1 MFLRNLSMLKK
12 PSIFIFLAIMALFTG
27 NLAISSENELKIT
40 INKEGSGDRAEIGMS
55 VSVHYTGKLEDGTV
69 FDSSIP
75 RGQPFTFTLG
85 AGQVIK
91 GWDLGVEGMT
101 IGEKRNLVIPPHL
114 GYGIRGAGATIP
126 PNATL
131 IFDVELLEVKM
142 PITLGEMSPQEFIDA
157 QENGGVV
164 IDIRREEEWKETGI
178 IKGSQTITAFTK
190 NGKIHPDFPKK
201 FFDLIDDA
209 DVPILLYCRTGNR
222 TGILAK
228 ALIDEVGQTNVSHLS
243 EGIVGW
249 RKQGFPI
256 VDF

>member
-1 MFLRNLSMLKK
+1 MFKNLSFFVSLT
-12 PSIFIFLAIMALFTG
+12 ILTLFSG
-27 NLAISSENELKIT
+27 NLAFSSENELKIT
-40 INKEGSGDRAEIGMS
+40 INQNGSGDSAETGMS

-91 GWDLGVEGMT
+91 GWDLGVEGMKL
-101 IGEKRNLVIPPHL
+101 GEKRSLVIPPHL

-131 IFDVELLEVKM
+131 IFDIELLEVTM
-142 PITLGEMSPQEFIDA
+142 PITLRDLSPNDFIDA
-157 QENGGVV
+157 QENGGIV

-178 IKGSQTITAFTK
+178 LQGSNTITAFTK
-190 NGKIHPDFPKK
+190 DGNIHPDFPKK
-201 FFDLIDDA
+201 FFDLINDI

-222 TGILAK
+222 TGILGQ
-228 ALIDEVGQTNVSHLS
+228 ALIDQIGQTNVSHLS
-243 EGIVGW
+243 QGIVGW
-249 RKQGFPI
+249 KKKGFPTVEYI
-256 VDF
+256 IE

>member
-1 MFLRNLSMLKK
+1 MLKNLSFFV
-12 PSIFIFLAIMALFTG
+12 SLAILTLFNG
-27 NLAISSENELKIT
+27 NLAFSSENELKIT
-40 INKEGSGDRAEIGMS
+40 INQNGSGDSAETGMS

-91 GWDLGVEGMT
+91 GWDLGVEGMKL
-101 IGEKRNLVIPPHL
+101 GEKRSLVIPPHL

-131 IFDVELLEVKM
+131 IFDIELLEVTM
-142 PITLGEMSPQEFIDA
+142 PITLRDLSPNDFIDA
-157 QENGGVV
+157 QKNGGIV

-178 IKGSQTITAFTK
+178 LQGSNTITAFTK
-190 NGKIHPDFPKK
+190 DGNIHPDFPKK
-201 FFDLIDDA
+201 FFDLINDI

-222 TGILAK
+222 TGILGQ
-228 ALIDEVGQTNVSHLS
+228 ALIDQVGQTNVSHLS

-249 RKQGFPI
+249 KKQGHPT
-256 VDF
+256 VDYKVE

>member
-1 MFLRNLSMLKK
+1 MLKK

-69 FDSSIP
+69 FDSSVP

-131 IFDVELLEVKM
+131 IFDVELLEVTM
-142 PITLGEMSPQEFIDA
+142 PITLNELSPQEFIDA

-164 IDIRREEEWKETGI
+164 IDIRREEEWRETGI

-201 FFDLIDDA
+201 FFDLIDDV

-222 TGILAK
+222 TGILGK
-228 ALIDEVGQTNVSHLS
+228 ALIDQVGQTNVSHLS
-243 EGIVGW
+243 DGIVRW
-249 RKQGFPI
+249 KKQGFPI

>member
-1 MFLRNLSMLKK
+1 MLKNLSFFV
-12 PSIFIFLAIMALFTG
+12 SLAILTLFNG
-27 NLAISSENELKIT
+27 NLAFSSENELKIT
-40 INKEGSGDRAEIGMS
+40 INQNGSGDSAETGMS

-91 GWDLGVEGMT
+91 GWDLGVEGMKL
-101 IGEKRNLVIPPHL
+101 GEKRSLVIPPHL

-131 IFDVELLEVKM
+131 IFDIELLEVTM
-142 PITLGEMSPQEFIDA
+142 PITLRDLSPNDFIDA
-157 QENGGVV
+157 QENGGIV

-178 IKGSQTITAFTK
+178 LQGSNTITAFTK
-190 NGKIHPDFPKK
+190 DGNIHPDFPKK
-201 FFDLIDDA
+201 FFDLINDI

-222 TGILAK
+222 TGVLGQ
-228 ALIDEVGQTNVSHLS
+228 ALIDQVGQTNVSHLS

-249 RKQGFPI
+249 KKQGHPT
-256 VDF
+256 VDYKVE

>member
-1 MFLRNLSMLKK
+1 MLKNLSFFV
-12 PSIFIFLAIMALFTG
+12 SLAILTLFNG
-27 NLAISSENELKIT
+27 NLAFSSENELKIT
-40 INKEGSGDRAEIGMS
+40 INQNGSGDSAEIGMS
-55 VSVHYTGKLEDGTV
+55 VSVHYTGKLEDGTE

-91 GWDLGVEGMT
+91 GWDLGVEGMK
-101 IGEKRNLVIPPHL
+101 IGEKRSLVIPPHL

-131 IFDVELLEVKM
+131 IFDIELLEVTM
-142 PITLGEMSPQEFIDA
+142 PITLRDLSPNDFIDA
-157 QENGGVV
+157 QENGGIV

-178 IKGSQTITAFTK
+178 LQGSNTITAFTK
-190 NGKIHPDFPKK
+190 DGNIHPDFPKK
-201 FFDLIDDA
+201 FFDLINDI

-222 TGILAK
+222 TGILGQ
-228 ALIDEVGQTNVSHLS
+228 ALIDQVGQTNVSHLS

-249 RKQGFPI
+249 KKQGHPT
-256 VDF
+256 VDYKVE

>member
-69 FDSSIP
+69 FDSSVP

-131 IFDVELLEVKM
+131 IFDVELLEVTM
-142 PITLGEMSPQEFIDA
+142 PITLGELSPQEFIEA

-164 IDIRREEEWKETGI
+164 IDIRREEEWRETGI

-201 FFDLIDDA
+201 FFDLIDDV

-222 TGILAK
+222 TGILGK
-228 ALIDEVGQTNVSHLS
+228 ALIDQVGQTNVSHLS
-243 EGIVGW
+243 DGIVRW
-249 RKQGFPI
+249 KKQGFPI

>member
-1 MFLRNLSMLKK
+1 MLKNLSFFV
-12 PSIFIFLAIMALFTG
+12 SLAILTLFNG
-27 NLAISSENELKIT
+27 NLAFSSENELKIT
-40 INKEGSGDRAEIGMS
+40 INQNGSGDSAETGMS

-85 AGQVIK
+85 VGQVIK
-91 GWDLGVEGMT
+91 GWDLGVEGMKL
-101 IGEKRNLVIPPHL
+101 GEKRSLVIPPHL

-131 IFDVELLEVKM
+131 IFDIELLEVTM
-142 PITLGEMSPQEFIDA
+142 PITLRDLSPNDFIDA
-157 QENGGVV
+157 QENGGIV

-178 IKGSQTITAFTK
+178 LQRSNTITAFTK
-190 NGKIHPDFPKK
+190 DGNIHPDFPKK
-201 FFDLIDDA
+201 FFDLINDI

-222 TGILAK
+222 TGILGQ
-228 ALIDEVGQTNVSHLS
+228 ALIDQVGQTNVSHLS

-249 RKQGFPI
+249 KKQGHPT
-256 VDF
+256 VDYKVE

>member
-1 MFLRNLSMLKK
+1 MLKNLSFFV
-12 PSIFIFLAIMALFTG
+12 SLAILTLFNG
-27 NLAISSENELKIT
+27 NLAFSSENELKIT
-40 INKEGSGDRAEIGMS
+40 INQNGSGDSAETGMS

-91 GWDLGVEGMT
+91 GWDLGVEGMKL
-101 IGEKRNLVIPPHL
+101 GEKRSLVIPPHL

-131 IFDVELLEVKM
+131 IFDIELLEVTM
-142 PITLGEMSPQEFIDA
+142 PITLRDLSPNDFIDA
-157 QENGGVV
+157 QENGGIV

-178 IKGSQTITAFTK
+178 LQGSNTITAFTK
-190 NGKIHPDFPKK
+190 DGNIHPDFPKK
-201 FFDLIDDA
+201 FFDFINDI

-222 TGILAK
+222 TGILGQ
-228 ALIDEVGQTNVSHLS
+228 ALIDQVGQTNVSHLS

-249 RKQGFPI
+249 K
-256 VDF
+256 

>member
-1 MFLRNLSMLKK
+1 MLKNLSFFV
-12 PSIFIFLAIMALFTG
+12 SLAILTLFNG
-27 NLAISSENELKIT
+27 NLAFSSENELKIT
-40 INKEGSGDRAEIGMS
+40 INQNGSGDSAETGMS

-91 GWDLGVEGMT
+91 GWDLGVEGMKL
-101 IGEKRNLVIPPHL
+101 GEKRSLVIPPHL

-131 IFDVELLEVKM
+131 IFDIELLEVTM
-142 PITLGEMSPQEFIDA
+142 PITLRDLSPNDFIDA
-157 QENGGVV
+157 QENGGIV

-178 IKGSQTITAFTK
+178 LQGSNTITAFTK
-190 NGKIHPDFPKK
+190 DGNIHPDFPKK
-201 FFDLIDDA
+201 FFDLINDI

-222 TGILAK
+222 TGVLGQ
-228 ALIDEVGQTNVSHLS
+228 ALIEQVGQTNVSHLS

-249 RKQGFPI
+249 KKQGHPT
-256 VDF
+256 VDYKFE

>member
-1 MFLRNLSMLKK
+1 MLKNLSFFV
-12 PSIFIFLAIMALFTG
+12 SLAILTLFNG
-27 NLAISSENELKIT
+27 NLAFSSENELKIT
-40 INKEGSGDRAEIGMS
+40 INQNGSGDSAETGMS

-91 GWDLGVEGMT
+91 GWDLGVEGMKL
-101 IGEKRNLVIPPHL
+101 GEKRSLVIPPHL

-131 IFDVELLEVKM
+131 IFDIELLEVTM
-142 PITLGEMSPQEFIDA
+142 PITLRDLSPNDFIDA
-157 QENGGVV
+157 QENGGIV

-178 IKGSQTITAFTK
+178 LQGSSTITAFTK
-190 NGKIHPDFPKK
+190 DGNIHPDFPKK
-201 FFDLIDDA
+201 FFDLINDI

-222 TGILAK
+222 TGILGQ
-228 ALIDEVGQTNVSHLS
+228 ALIDQVGQTNVSHLS

-249 RKQGFPI
+249 KKQGHPT
-256 VDF
+256 VDYKVE

>member
-1 MFLRNLSMLKK
+1 MVLRIFTMLKNT
-12 PSIFIFLAIMALFTG
+12 SLFIFLAIMTLING

-55 VSVHYTGKLEDGTV
+55 VSVHYTGKLDDGTV
-69 FDSSIP
+69 FDSSVP

-131 IFDVELLEVKM
+131 IFDVELLEVTM
-142 PITLGEMSPQEFIDA
+142 PITLGELSPQEFINA

-190 NGKIHPDFPKK
+190 DGKIHPDFPKK
-201 FFDLIDDA
+201 FFDLVTDIDL
-209 DVPILLYCRTGNR
+209 PILLYCRTGNR
-222 TGILAK
+222 TGILGK
-228 ALIDEVGQTNVSHLS
+228 ALIDQVGQTNVSHLS

-249 RKQGFPI
+249 KKQGFPI

>member
-1 MFLRNLSMLKK
+1 MLKNLSFFV
-12 PSIFIFLAIMALFTG
+12 SLAILALFTG
-27 NLAISSENELKIT
+27 NLALSSEKELKIT
-40 INKEGSGDRAEIGMS
+40 IDQEGFGDSAEIGMS
-55 VSVHYTGKLEDGTV
+55 VSVHYIGKLEDGTE

-91 GWDLGVEGMT
+91 GWDLGVEGMK
-101 IGEKRNLVIPPHL
+101 IGEKRSLVIPPHL

-131 IFDVELLEVKM
+131 IFDIELLEVTM
-142 PITLGEMSPQEFIDA
+142 PITLRDLSPNDFIDA
-157 QENGGVV
+157 QENGGIV

-178 IKGSQTITAFTK
+178 LQGSNTITAFTK
-190 NGKIHPDFPKK
+190 DGNIHPDFPKK
-201 FFDLIDDA
+201 FFDLIDNI

-222 TGILAK
+222 TGILGQ
-228 ALIDEVGQTNVSHLS
+228 ALIDQVGQTNVSHLS

-249 RKQGFPI
+249 KKQGLPT
-256 VDF
+256 VDYKVQ

>member
-1 MFLRNLSMLKK
+1 MLKK
-12 PSIFIFLAIMALFTG
+12 TSIFIFLAIMALFTG

-69 FDSSIP
+69 FDSSVP

-91 GWDLGVEGMT
+91 GWDLGVEGMI

-131 IFDVELLEVKM
+131 IFDIELLEVTM
-142 PITLGEMSPQEFIDA
+142 PITLGELSPQEFIDA

-201 FFDLIDDA
+201 FFDLIDDI

-222 TGILAK
+222 TGILGK
-228 ALIDEVGQTNVSHLS
+228 ALIDQIGQTNVSHLS

-249 RKQGFPI
+249 KKQGFPI

>member
-1 MFLRNLSMLKK
+1 MVLRILSMLKN
-12 PSIFIFLAIMALFTG
+12 PSLFIFVAIMALFTG

-69 FDSSIP
+69 FDSSVP

-131 IFDVELLEVKM
+131 IFDVELLEVTM
-142 PITLGEMSPQEFIDA
+142 PITLGELSPQEFIDA

-164 IDIRREEEWKETGI
+164 IDIRREEEWRETGI

-201 FFDLIDDA
+201 FFDLIDDV

-222 TGILAK
+222 TGILGK
-228 ALIDEVGQTNVSHLS
+228 ALIDQVGQTNVSHLS
-243 EGIVGW
+243 DGIVRW
-249 RKQGFPI
+249 KKQGFPI

>member
-1 MFLRNLSMLKK
+1 MLKNLSFFV
-12 PSIFIFLAIMALFTG
+12 SLAILTLFNG
-27 NLAISSENELKIT
+27 NLAFSSENELKIT
-40 INKEGSGDRAEIGMS
+40 INQNGSGDSAETGMS

-91 GWDLGVEGMT
+91 GWDLGVEGMKL
-101 IGEKRNLVIPPHL
+101 GEKRSLVIPPHL

-131 IFDVELLEVKM
+131 IFDIELLEVAM
-142 PITLGEMSPQEFIDA
+142 PITLRELSPNDFIDA
-157 QENGGVV
+157 QENGGIV

-178 IKGSQTITAFTK
+178 LQGSNTITAFTK
-190 NGKIHPDFPKK
+190 DGNIHPDFPKK
-201 FFDLIDDA
+201 FFDLINDI

-222 TGILAK
+222 TGILGQ
-228 ALIDEVGQTNVSHLS
+228 ALIDQVGQTNVSHLS

-249 RKQGFPI
+249 KKQGHPT
-256 VDF
+256 VDYKVE

>member
-1 MFLRNLSMLKK
+1 MLKNLSFFV
-12 PSIFIFLAIMALFTG
+12 SLAILTLFNG
-27 NLAISSENELKIT
+27 NLAFSSENELKIT
-40 INKEGSGDRAEIGMS
+40 INQNGSGDSAETGMS

-91 GWDLGVEGMT
+91 GWDLGVEGMKL
-101 IGEKRNLVIPPHL
+101 GEKRSLVIPPHL

-131 IFDVELLEVKM
+131 IFDIELLEVTM
-142 PITLGEMSPQEFIDA
+142 PITLKDLSPNDFIDA
-157 QENGGVV
+157 QENGGIV

-178 IKGSQTITAFTK
+178 LQGSNTITAFTK
-190 NGKIHPDFPKK
+190 DGSIHPDFPKK
-201 FFDLIDDA
+201 FFDLINDI

-222 TGILAK
+222 TGVLGQ
-228 ALIDEVGQTNVSHLS
+228 ALIDQVGQTNVSHLS

-249 RKQGFPI
+249 KKQGHPT
-256 VDF
+256 VDYKVE

>member
-1 MFLRNLSMLKK
+1 MLKNF
-12 PSIFIFLAIMALFTG
+12 SFFVFLAVLTLFNS
-27 NLAISSENELKIT
+27 NLAFSSDSGLKIT
-40 INKEGSGDRAEIGMS
+40 IEQEGSGDSAEIGMS

-91 GWDLGVEGMT
+91 GWDLGVEGMKL
-101 IGEKRNLVIPPHL
+101 GEKRSLVIPPHL

-131 IFDVELLEVKM
+131 IFDIELLEVTM
-142 PITLGEMSPQEFIDA
+142 PIILGELSPGAFIDA
-157 QENGGVV
+157 QNNGGIV

-178 IKGSQTITAFTK
+178 LQGSKTITAFTK
-190 NGKIHPDFPKK
+190 DGNIHPDFPKK
-201 FFDLIDDA
+201 FFDLINDI

-222 TGILAK
+222 TAILGQ
-228 ALIDEVGQTNVSHLS
+228 ALIDQVGQTNVSHLS

-249 RKQGFPI
+249 KKQGFPT
-256 VDF
+256 VDYKVE

>member
-1 MFLRNLSMLKK
+1 MLKNLSFFV
-12 PSIFIFLAIMALFTG
+12 SLAILTLFNG
-27 NLAISSENELKIT
+27 NLAFSSENELKIT
-40 INKEGSGDRAEIGMS
+40 INQNGSGDSAEMGMS
-55 VSVHYTGKLEDGTV
+55 VSVHYTGRLEDGTV

-91 GWDLGVEGMT
+91 GWDLGVEGMKL
-101 IGEKRNLVIPPHL
+101 GEKRSLVIPPHL

-131 IFDVELLEVKM
+131 IFDIELLEVTM
-142 PITLGEMSPQEFIDA
+142 PITLRNLSPNDFIDA
-157 QENGGVV
+157 QENGGIV

-178 IKGSQTITAFTK
+178 LQGSNTITAFTK
-190 NGKIHPDFPKK
+190 DGNIHPDFPKK
-201 FFDLIDDA
+201 FFDLINDI

-222 TGILAK
+222 TGILGQ
-228 ALIDEVGQTNVSHLS
+228 ALIDQVGQTNVSHLS

-249 RKQGFPI
+249 KKQGYPT
-256 VDF
+256 VDYKVE

>member
-1 MFLRNLSMLKK
+1 MLKN
-12 PSIFIFLAIMALFTG
+12 PYLFTFLAIMALFTG

-69 FDSSIP
+69 FDSSVP

-131 IFDVELLEVKM
+131 IFDVELLEVTM
-142 PITLGEMSPQEFIDA
+142 PITLNELSPQEFIDA

-164 IDIRREEEWKETGI
+164 IDIRREEEWRETGI

-201 FFDLIDDA
+201 FFDLIDDI

-222 TGILAK
+222 TGILGK
-228 ALIDEVGQTNVSHLS
+228 ALIDQIGQTNVSHLS

-249 RKQGFPI
+249 KKQGFPI

>member
-1 MFLRNLSMLKK
+1 MLKNLSFFV
-12 PSIFIFLAIMALFTG
+12 SLAILTLFNG
-27 NLAISSENELKIT
+27 NLAFSSENELKIT
-40 INKEGSGDRAEIGMS
+40 INQNGSGDSAETGMS

-91 GWDLGVEGMT
+91 GWDLGVEGMKL
-101 IGEKRNLVIPPHL
+101 GEKRSLVIPPHL

-131 IFDVELLEVKM
+131 IFDIELLEVTM
-142 PITLGEMSPQEFIDA
+142 PITLRDLSPNDFIDA
-157 QENGGVV
+157 QENGGIV

-178 IKGSQTITAFTK
+178 LQGSNTITAFTK
-190 NGKIHPDFPKK
+190 DGNIHPDFPKK
-201 FFDLIDDA
+201 FFDLINDI

-222 TGILAK
+222 TGVLGQ
-228 ALIDEVGQTNVSHLS
+228 ALIEQVGQTNVSHLS

-249 RKQGFPI
+249 KKQGHPT
-256 VDF
+256 VDYKVE

>member
-1 MFLRNLSMLKK
+1 MLKNSTL
-12 PSIFIFLAIMALFTG
+12 SIIFAIITLFNG
-27 NLAISSENELKIT
+27 SSAISSESELKIT
-40 INKEGSGDRAEIGMS
+40 INQEGSGDRADIGMS

-101 IGEKRNLVIPPHL
+101 VGEKRNLVIPPHL
-114 GYGIRGAGATIP
+114 GYGVRGAGASIP

-131 IFDVELLEVKM
+131 IFDVELLEVTM
-142 PITLGEMSPQEFIDA
+142 PITLGELSPQQFIEA
-157 QENGGVV
+157 RENGGVV

-190 NGKIHPDFPKK
+190 DGKIHPDFPKK
-201 FFDLIDDA
+201 FFDLITDV

-222 TGILAK
+222 TGILGK
-228 ALIDEVGQTNVSHLS
+228 ALIDQVGQTNVSHLS
-243 EGIVGW
+243 DGIVGW
-249 RKQGFPI
+249 KKQGFPI

>member
-1 MFLRNLSMLKK
+1 MLKNLSFFV
-12 PSIFIFLAIMALFTG
+12 SLAILTLFNG
-27 NLAISSENELKIT
+27 NLAFSSENELKIT
-40 INKEGSGDRAEIGMS
+40 INQNGSGDSAETGMS

-91 GWDLGVEGMT
+91 GWDLGVEGMKL
-101 IGEKRNLVIPPHL
+101 GEKRSLVIPPHL

-131 IFDVELLEVKM
+131 IFDIELLEVTM
-142 PITLGEMSPQEFIDA
+142 PITLRDLSPNDFIDA
-157 QENGGVV
+157 QENGGIV

-178 IKGSQTITAFTK
+178 LQGSNTITAFTK
-190 NGKIHPDFPKK
+190 DGNIHPDFPKK
-201 FFDLIDDA
+201 FFELINDI

-222 TGILAK
+222 TGILGQ
-228 ALIDEVGQTNVSHLS
+228 ALIDQVGQTNVSHLS

-249 RKQGFPI
+249 KKQGHPT
-256 VDF
+256 VDYKVQ

>member
-1 MFLRNLSMLKK
+1 MLKNT
-12 PSIFIFLAIMALFTG
+12 SLFIFLAIIVLFTG
-27 NLAISSENELKIT
+27 NLAVSSESELKIT

-69 FDSSIP
+69 FDSSVP

-114 GYGIRGAGATIP
+114 GYGVRGAGATIP

-131 IFDVELLEVKM
+131 IFDIELLEVKM
-142 PITLGEMSPQEFIDA
+142 PITLGEMSPQEFIEA

-190 NGKIHPDFPKK
+190 DGKIHPDFPKN
-201 FFDLIDDA
+201 FFDLIDDV

-222 TGILAK
+222 TGILGK
-228 ALIDEVGQTNVSHLS
+228 ALIDQAGQTNVGHLS
-243 EGIVGW
+243 DGIVGW
-249 RKQGFPI
+249 KKQGFPI

>member
-1 MFLRNLSMLKK
+1 MLKNLSFFV
-12 PSIFIFLAIMALFTG
+12 SLAILTLFNG
-27 NLAISSENELKIT
+27 NLAFSSENELKIT
-40 INKEGSGDRAEIGMS
+40 INQNGSGDSAETGMS

-91 GWDLGVEGMT
+91 GWDLGVEGMK
-101 IGEKRNLVIPPHL
+101 IGEKRSLVIPPHL

-131 IFDVELLEVKM
+131 IFDIELLEVTM
-142 PITLGEMSPQEFIDA
+142 PITLRDLSPNDFIDA
-157 QENGGVV
+157 QENGGIV

-178 IKGSQTITAFTK
+178 LQGSNTITAFTK
-190 NGKIHPDFPKK
+190 DGNIHPDFPKK
-201 FFDLIDDA
+201 FFDLINDI

-222 TGILAK
+222 TGILGQ
-228 ALIDEVGQTNVSHLS
+228 ALIDQVGQTNVSHLS

-249 RKQGFPI
+249 KKQGYPT
-256 VDF
+256 VDYKVE

>member
-1 MFLRNLSMLKK
+1 MLKNLSFFAFFAILTL
-12 PSIFIFLAIMALFTG
+12 FIG
-27 NLAISSENELKIT
+27 NLAFSSENELKIT
-40 INKEGSGDRAEIGMS
+40 INQNGSGDSAETGMS

-91 GWDLGVEGMT
+91 GWDLGVEGMKL
-101 IGEKRNLVIPPHL
+101 GEKRSLVIPPHL

-131 IFDVELLEVKM
+131 IFDIELLEVTM
-142 PITLGEMSPQEFIDA
+142 PITLRDLSPNDFIDA
-157 QENGGVV
+157 QENGGIV

-178 IKGSQTITAFTK
+178 LQGSNTITAFTK
-190 NGKIHPDFPKK
+190 DGNIHPDFPKK
-201 FFDLIDDA
+201 FFDLINDI

-222 TGILAK
+222 TGILGQ
-228 ALIDEVGQTNVSHLS
+228 ALIDQVGQTNVSHLS

-249 RKQGFPI
+249 KKQGHPTI
-256 VDF
+256 DYKVE

>member
-1 MFLRNLSMLKK
+1 MLK
-12 PSIFIFLAIMALFTG
+12 SLSFFVSLAILTLFNG
-27 NLAISSENELKIT
+27 NLAFSSENELKIT
-40 INKEGSGDRAEIGMS
+40 INQNGSGDSAETGMS

-91 GWDLGVEGMT
+91 GWDLGVEGMKL
-101 IGEKRNLVIPPHL
+101 GEKRSLVIPPHL

-131 IFDVELLEVKM
+131 IFDIELLEVTM
-142 PITLGEMSPQEFIDA
+142 PITLRDLSPNDFIDA
-157 QENGGVV
+157 QENGGIV

-178 IKGSQTITAFTK
+178 LQGSNTITAFTK
-190 NGKIHPDFPKK
+190 DGNIHPDFPKK
-201 FFDLIDDA
+201 FFDLINDI

-222 TGILAK
+222 TGILGQ
-228 ALIDEVGQTNVSHLS
+228 ALIDQVGQTNVSHLS

-249 RKQGFPI
+249 KKQGHPT
-256 VDF
+256 VDYKVE

>member
-1 MFLRNLSMLKK
+1 MLKNIYFFV
-12 PSIFIFLAIMALFTG
+12 SLAILTLFNG
-27 NLAISSENELKIT
+27 NLAFSSEKELKIT
-40 INKEGSGDRAEIGMS
+40 IEQEGSGDSAEIGMS
-55 VSVHYTGKLEDGTV
+55 VSVHYTGKLEDGTE

-91 GWDLGVEGMT
+91 GWDLGVEGMK
-101 IGEKRNLVIPPHL
+101 IGEKRSLVIPPHL

-131 IFDVELLEVKM
+131 IFDIELLEVAM
-142 PITLGEMSPQEFIDA
+142 PITLRELSPNDFIDA
-157 QENGGVV
+157 QENGGIV

-178 IKGSQTITAFTK
+178 LQGSNMITAFTK
-190 NGKIHPDFPKK
+190 DGNIHPDFPKK
-201 FFDLIDDA
+201 FFDLINDI

-222 TGILAK
+222 TGILGQ
-228 ALIDEVGQTNVSHLS
+228 ALIDQVGQTNVSHLS

-249 RKQGFPI
+249 KKQGLPT
-256 VDF
+256 VDYKVE

>member
-1 MFLRNLSMLKK
+1 MLKNLSFFVSLT
-12 PSIFIFLAIMALFTG
+12 FLTLFNG
-27 NLAISSENELKIT
+27 NLAFSSENELKIT
-40 INKEGSGDRAEIGMS
+40 VNQNGSGDSAETGMS

-91 GWDLGVEGMT
+91 GWDLGVEGMKL
-101 IGEKRNLVIPPHL
+101 GEKRSLVIPPHL

-131 IFDVELLEVKM
+131 VFDIELLEVTM
-142 PITLGEMSPQEFIDA
+142 PITLRDLSPNDFIDA
-157 QENGGVV
+157 QENGGIV
-164 IDIRREEEWKETGI
+164 IDIRRDEEWKETGI
-178 IKGSQTITAFTK
+178 LQGSNTITAFTK
-190 NGKIHPDFPKK
+190 DGNIHPDFPKK
-201 FFDLIDDA
+201 FFDLINDI

-222 TGILAK
+222 TGILGQ
-228 ALIDEVGQTNVSHLS
+228 ALIDQVGQTNVSHLS

-249 RKQGFPI
+249 KKQGYPT
-256 VDF
+256 VDYKVE

>member
-1 MFLRNLSMLKK
+1 MLKNLSFFV
-12 PSIFIFLAIMALFTG
+12 SLAILALFNG
-27 NLAISSENELKIT
+27 NLAFSSEKELKIT
-40 INKEGSGDRAEIGMS
+40 IEQEGFGDSAEIGMS
-55 VSVHYTGKLEDGTV
+55 VSVHYTGKLEDGTE

-91 GWDLGVEGMT
+91 GWDLGVEGMK
-101 IGEKRNLVIPPHL
+101 IGEKRSLVIPPHL

-131 IFDVELLEVKM
+131 TFDIELLEVTM
-142 PITLGEMSPQEFIDA
+142 PITLRDLSPNDFIDA
-157 QENGGVV
+157 QENGGIV

-178 IKGSQTITAFTK
+178 LQGSNTITAFTK
-190 NGKIHPDFPKK
+190 DGNIHPDFPKK
-201 FFDLIDDA
+201 FFDLINDI

-222 TGILAK
+222 TGILGQ
-228 ALIDEVGQTNVSHLS
+228 ALIDQVGQTNVSHLS

-249 RKQGFPI
+249 KKQGYPT
-256 VDF
+256 VDYKVE

>member
-1 MFLRNLSMLKK
+1 MFKNACLF
-12 PSIFIFLAIMALFTG
+12 IFIIGSSLSIG
-27 NLAISSENELKIT
+27 NFSIAAEDGLEIT
-40 INKEGSGDRAEIGMS
+40 INQEGTGERAEIGMS

-91 GWDLGVEGMT
+91 GWDLGVEGMAV
-101 IGEKRNLVIPPHL
+101 GEQRNLVIPPHL
-114 GYGIRGAGATIP
+114 GYGVRGAGASIP

-131 IFDVELLEVKM
+131 IFDVELLEVAM
-142 PITLGEMSPQEFIDA
+142 PITLGELSPKEFISA
-157 QENGGVV
+157 QERGGIV

-178 IKGSQTITAFTK
+178 LKGSQTITAFTQD
-190 NGKIHPDFPKK
+190 GKIHPDFPKK
-201 FFDLIDDA
+201 FFDLITDV

-222 TGILAK
+222 TGILGK
-228 ALIDEVGQTNVSHLS
+228 ALIDQVGQTNVSHLS
-243 EGIVGW
+243 AGIVGW
-249 RKQGFPI
+249 KEQGVPI